1 MPVVFLGYR
10 HELITQPQIQG
21 ERRSDLP
28 VVLEISAEL
37 FLAPIE
43 HLNGLVNLSTPERES
58 GWQIGFHLVHIASQ
72 EGVERVER
80 IEPVVAAVDLVH
92 YQAHR
97 IVLRSDLESVIGS
110 RDRQAIPIG
119 VEILEEQC
127 AVPGKAHISDT
138 VPIGELSHALPI
150 RYEQQVDAVEI
161 LPIRLVVRKRLRGL
175 AAVKSERKLVQGR
188 RAENAGV

>member
-58 GWQIGFHLVHIASQ
+58 GGQICFHLLRIGSQ
-72 EGVERVER
+72 ESMERVELIDR
-80 IEPVVAAVDLVH
+80 VVAAVNLVH
-92 YQAHR
+92 HQAHR
-97 IVLRSDLESVIGS
+97 IVLRSDLESVIAS
-110 RDRQAIPIG
+110 RDRQVISIG
-119 VEILEEQC
+119 VKVLEEQS
-127 AVPGKAHISDT
+127 AVPGKSHTGDA
-138 VPIGELSHALPI
+138 VPIVKLSHALPT
-150 RYEQQVDAVEI
+150 RDEQQVRSVEI
-161 LPIRLVVRKRLRGL
+161 LPVRLIVRKRL
-175 AAVKSERKLVQGR
+175 
-188 RAENAGV
+188 